1 MAGAR
6 KKGYKAP
13 DKTFTV
19 LERWAF
25 LTDMKIKAKNI
36 FQMGWPWTPKVSL
49 KFRFRW
55 DPNDPSALR

>member
-13 DKTFTV
+13 DRTFTV

-25 LTDMKIKAKNI
+25 LTCI
-36 FQMGWPWTPKVSL
+36 V
-49 KFRFRW
+49 RH
-55 DPNDPSALR
+55 AL